1 MNALYFYPFWSSLSF
16 NPEIMNKRPIGYWNV
31 KKEKLRQRYPF
42 LTESDVAFNL
52 GKEKEM
58 IEMLGNK
65 MGLSK
70 QALLD
75 IIVSI

>member
-1 MNALYFYPFWSSLSF
+1 M
-16 NPEIMNKRPIGYWNV
+16 IKKPIGYWNV
-31 KKEKLRQRYPF
+31 KKEKLRTKYPY
-42 LTESDVAFNL
+42 LNESDLRFSL
-52 GKEKEM
+52 GKEQEM
-58 IEMLGNK
+58 IEMLGYK

>member
-1 MNALYFYPFWSSLSF
+1 METQQF
-16 NPEIMNKRPIGYWNV
+16 GYWNV
-31 KKEKLRQRYPF
+31 KKEKLKKKYPF
-42 LTESDVAFNL
+42 LTEEDLEFRL
-52 GKEKEM
+52 GNEREM
-58 IEMLGNK
+58 IELLGYK

>member
-1 MNALYFYPFWSSLSF
+1 
-16 NPEIMNKRPIGYWNV
+16 MNKKPIGYWNV
-31 KKEKLRQRYPF
+31 KKEKLRQKYPY
-42 LTESDVAFNL
+42 LTEADVEFNL

-58 IEMLGNK
+58 IEILGYK

-70 QALLD
+70 QALLE

>member
-1 MNALYFYPFWSSLSF
+1 MKN
-16 NPEIMNKRPIGYWNV
+16 RPIGYWNI
-31 KKEKLRQRYPF
+31 KKEKLMQKYPN
-42 LTESDVAFNL
+42 LTPADLEFSL

-58 IEMLGNK
+58 IELLGYK

-70 QALLD
+70 QALLN

>member
-1 MNALYFYPFWSSLSF
+1 
-16 NPEIMNKRPIGYWNV
+16 MNKKPIGYWNV
-31 KKEKLRQRYPF
+31 KKEKLRQKYPY
-42 LTESDVAFNL
+42 LTEADLQFSL

-58 IEMLGNK
+58 IEILGYK

-70 QALLD
+70 QVHLE

>member
-1 MNALYFYPFWSSLSF
+1 METQQF
-16 NPEIMNKRPIGYWNV
+16 GYWNV
-31 KKEKLRQRYPF
+31 KKEKLKKKFPF
-42 LTESDVAFNL
+42 LTEEDLQFRL
-52 GKEKEM
+52 GNEREM
-58 IEMLGNK
+58 IEMLGYK

>member
-1 MNALYFYPFWSSLSF
+1 M
-16 NPEIMNKRPIGYWNV
+16 ETKHIGYWNN
-31 KKEKLRQRYPF
+31 KKEKLKLKYPF
-42 LTESDVAFNL
+42 LTEDDLVFHL

-58 IEMLGNK
+58 IEMLGYK

-70 QALLD
+70 QALLA

>member
-1 MNALYFYPFWSSLSF
+1 MKSKPF
-16 NPEIMNKRPIGYWNV
+16 GYWNV
-31 KKEKLRQRYPF
+31 KKEKLRQRYPY
-42 LTESDVAFNL
+42 LTDADLKFNL

-58 IEMLGNK
+58 IEMLGYK

-70 QALLD
+70 QALLE

>member
-1 MNALYFYPFWSSLSF
+1 
-16 NPEIMNKRPIGYWNV
+16 MNKRPIGYWNI

-42 LTESDVAFNL
+42 LTESDVEFNL
-52 GKEKEM
+52 GKEQEM
-58 IEMLGNK
+58 IELLGYK

-70 QALLD
+70 ESLLK

>member
-1 MNALYFYPFWSSLSF
+1 METQKF
-16 NPEIMNKRPIGYWNV
+16 GYWNV
-31 KKEKLRQRYPF
+31 KKEKLKKKYPF
-42 LTESDVAFNL
+42 LTEEDLQFRL
-52 GKEKEM
+52 GNEREM
-58 IEMLGNK
+58 IEMLGYK